1 MSCSK
6 VLRLAWIALAAAY
19 GTDSDAATYRWVDE
33 KGMVHYS
40 DRVPPEEAKRRRSK
54 LDSEGREVEVVEG
67 AKSPEQIESENRL
80 KQLRL
85 DQERILAEQRDRDVA
100 LLRTY
105 RSEEEIDLALQGKLN
120 MLDSLIK
127 VTEAN
132 RQRQQALLEGQEKRA
147 ADLEKKR
154 QAVPKV
160 LRDAIESARKQI
172 VQQDE
177 KIRRIEAE
185 KASISDSFA
194 KTKARFKSINDPKLG
209 LGGYQ
214 AWLES
219 QNFADKSDTGEVV
232 VSAVD
237 CAAGAMCDKA
247 WRLARAYVLERTGAL
262 AIDNDRV
269 LQTATPRDERE
280 FMITVTRITRK
291 TENILFL
298 DIRCRPSTVGEA
310 LCASSEV
317 RQIRTGFKPYVEAG
331 LASPGDLKE
340 APE

>member
-1 MSCSK
+1 MNCSK

-19 GTDSDAATYRWVDE
+19 GTGSDAATYRWVDE
-33 KGMVHYS
+33 KGVAHYS

-85 DQERILAEQRDRDVA
+85 DQERILAEQRDRDMA
-100 LLRTY
+100 LHKTY

-120 MLDSLIK
+120 MLTSLIK

-132 RQRQQALLEGQEKRA
+132 RQRQQALLEGHEKRA
-147 ADLEKKR
+147 ADLEKKG
-154 QAVPKV
+154 QAIPKV
-160 LRDAIESARKQI
+160 LRDAIEAARRQI
-172 VQQDE
+172 AKHDE

-185 KASISDSFA
+185 KASISDNFA
-194 KTKARFKSINDPKLG
+194 QTKARFKSINDPRIG
-209 LGGYQ
+209 LSGHQ

-219 QNFADKSDTGEVV
+219 PNFMDKSDTGEVII
-232 VSAVD
+232 SAVG
-237 CAAGAMCDKA
+237 CSAGAMCDKA
-247 WRLARAYVLERTGAL
+247 WRLARAYVLDRTGAPL

-317 RQIRTGFKPYVEAG
+317 RKIRAGFKPYVEAG
-331 LASPGDLKE
+331 LAGPG
-340 APE
+340 